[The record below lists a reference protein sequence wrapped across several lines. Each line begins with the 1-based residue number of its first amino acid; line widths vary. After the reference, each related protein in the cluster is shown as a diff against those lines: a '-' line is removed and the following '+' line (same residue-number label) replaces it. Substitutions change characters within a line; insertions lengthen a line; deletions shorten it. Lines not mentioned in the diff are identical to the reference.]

1 LTPSTDADHAG
12 WVVGVDIGTQ
22 SLKAIVADRR
32 LKIAGQASV
41 AYGVSYPQPGWA
53 EQDPMLWETA
63 LARVISE
70 ALRDAGIAPS
80 AVKAIAVAGQLDGC
94 VAVGQ
99 DGSPLTPCLIWMDRR
114 ATRQIESATAKVSRE
129 LLQQKTGIMADPS
142 HMAAKA
148 AWLKQDGAL
157 AGKSVRCYHQP
168 TSYLV
173 SRLTGRHVFDHGL
186 ASTTMLYSLAK
197 RDYDAELLQAF
208 GLKAEEM
215 PEIADAHS
223 VAGRLTAQGARLTGL
238 PEGVAVAVGTGDDF
252 SASLGAGLSAP
263 GRMVGILGTA
273 EVVGALAPEPLI
285 DERGLVETHEFVG
298 GTFFIENPGWLSG
311 GALTWFQYT
320 FKISSVEELNA
331 LAARV
336 PAGSDGLI
344 FVPALS
350 GAMAPEWNAQARG
363 CFYGLTPSHGVGHMA
378 RAVLEG
384 CAYAMRDVL
393 ERLREMKVPVESI
406 LLSGGG
412 AKSAL
417 WAQIRA
423 DVCGLP
429 VFISE
434 NTDTSTIGAALLAVV
449 AGGLESGIAACAPS
463 VGHTSACYQ
472 PAESSAQT
480 YRASHARYRLLF
492 ESLKP
497 LYLLPS

>member
-1 LTPSTDADHAG
+1 MPRKD

-22 SLKAIVADRR
+22 SLKAIVTDGR
-32 LKIAGQASV
+32 LGIAGQASV
-41 AYGVSYPQPGWA
+41 AYGVTYPQPGWA

-70 ALRDAGIAPS
+70 ALRDAGVAPG
-80 AVKAIAVAGQLDGC
+80 AIQALAIAGQLDGC

-99 DGSPLTPCLIWMDRR
+99 DGSALSPCLIWMDRR
-114 ATRQIESATAKVSRE
+114 AVEQVDRATAKVGRKQ
-129 LLQQKTGIMADPS
+129 LQQISGIMADAS

-148 AWLKQDGAL
+148 AWLKQSGSL

-186 ASTTMLYSLAK
+186 ASTTMLYSLSR
-197 RDYDAELLQAF
+197 RDYDVELLEAF
-208 GLKAEEM
+208 GLGREEM
-215 PEIADAHS
+215 PEIADAHG
-223 VAGRLTAQGARLTGL
+223 VAGHLTAQGSRLTGL
-238 PEGVAVAVGTGDDF
+238 PEGVRVAVGTGDDF
-252 SASLGAGLSAP
+252 SASLGAGLAAP

-273 EVVGALAPEPLI
+273 EVVGALALEPLI

-298 GTFFIENPGWLSG
+298 GAFFVENPGWLSG
-311 GALTWFQYT
+311 GALTWFQNT
-320 FKISSVEELNA
+320 FKISSVDELNA

-434 NTDTSTIGAALLAVV
+434 NTDTSTLGAALLAVV
-449 AGGLESGIAACAPS
+449 AGGLEPS
-463 VGHTSACYQ
+463 VASCALSVGRTSACYQ
-472 PAESSAQT
+472 PVTASVQI
-480 YRASHARYRLLF
+480 YRVCHARYRLLF

-497 LYLLPS
+497 LYQLPS